1 MEICVMTKIPKE
13 WLNLP
18 PILSV
23 QEIADLL
30 VVHPNTVKNW
40 IADGKLPAFKAG
52 RVIRIYR
59 DDFFEF
65 TKMDREEEE

>member
-1 MEICVMTKIPKE
+1 MEIPVMTKMPKE
-13 WLNLP
+13 WLTLP

-30 VVHPNTVKNW
+30 SVHPNTVKNW

-52 RVIRIYR
+52 RVIRVYR

-65 TKMDREEEE
+65 TKIDTEED